1 MDHTQAKAFRARVT
15 FSLLFP
21 HASQKQMM
29 PMRPSV
35 MAEPQEEDTW
45 VPQSSVKS
53 HLTARN
59 TPD

>member
-29 PMRPSV
+29 LMRPSV
-35 MAEPQEEDTW
+35 MAEPQEGRYLG
-45 VPQSSVKS
+45 PSVICEES
-53 HLTARN
+53 LDSQEHS
-59 TPD
+59 